1 MEGFSFSELIL
12 IVIVAIIIYGKDLPQ
27 AARKMATIY
36 SKFKRQLNDVRDEIK
51 RQIPMDELENAV
63 KIDLPTKFGGEPPQ
77 TPTSLLA
84 SPAIGNVLLTWNSS
98 TGSTSYTIRRSTG
111 PQDPWLIVAMNIA
124 ELAWTDTDIQP
135 GKTYHYVVSGVNDTG
150 ESGNSDEVIAAIP
163 GGEAASAPA
172 STAETVSAAAPAAE
186 IASAPAPGASPAPS
200 PAPAAPA
207 PGPAPTTAAPT
218 NGNGD
223 YPKEPPV
230 PEEKGQTSSAAPE
243 AHPS

>member
-12 IVIVAIIIYGKDLPQ
+12 IVIVAILIYGKDLPQ
-27 AARKMATIY
+27 TARKMATLY
-36 SKFKRQLNDVRDEIK
+36 AKFKRQLTDVRDEIK

-63 KIDLPTKFGGEPPQ
+63 KVDLPSKYGGEPPQ

-111 PQDPWLIVAMNIA
+111 PQDPWLIIAMNIA

-150 ESGNSDEVIAAIP
+150 ESGNSDEVVAAIP
-163 GGEAASAPA
+163 GGETVPA
-172 STAETVSAAAPAAE
+172 VAVPTPEGAAATALTPA
-186 IASAPAPGASPAPS
+186 APS
-200 PAPAAPA
+200 PAPPATTSEAPAAPEA
-207 PGPAPTTAAPT
+207 PAAAAAPSNG

-230 PEEKGQTSSAAPE
+230 PEEKGQTSSPAPE
-243 AHPS
+243 IRPS

>member
-27 AARKMATIY
+27 TARKMATLY
-36 SKFKRQLNDVRDEIK
+36 AKFKRQLNDVRDEIK

-63 KIDLPTKFGGEPPQ
+63 KVDLPSKYGGDPPQ

-111 PQDPWLIVAMNIA
+111 PQDPWLIIAMNIA

-150 ESGNSDEVIAAIP
+150 ESGNSDEVVAAIP

-172 STAETVSAAAPAAE
+172 SAAETASAVVPTPEGVAAALT
-186 IASAPAPGASPAPS
+186 
-200 PAPAAPA
+200 PAAPETPKA
-207 PGPAPTTAAPT
+207 AAGPS

-230 PEEKGQTSSAAPE
+230 PEEKGQTSSPTPE
-243 AHPS
+243 IRPS

>member
-172 STAETVSAAAPAAE
+172 STAETVSAVAPAAE

>member
-27 AARKMATIY
+27 TARKMATLY
-36 SKFKRQLNDVRDEIK
+36 AKFKRQLNDVRDEIK

-63 KIDLPTKFGGEPPQ
+63 KVDLPSKYGGDPPQ

-111 PQDPWLIVAMNIA
+111 PQDPWLIIAMNIA

-135 GKTYHYVVSGVNDTG
+135 GKTYHYVVSGMNDTG
-150 ESGNSDEVIAAIP
+150 ESGNSDEVIASIP

-172 STAETVSAAAPAAE
+172 SAAET
-186 IASAPAPGASPAPS
+186 ASALA
-200 PAPAAPA
+200 PAPAASPVPDAPA
-207 PGPAPTTAAPT
+207 PAPAPTAAAAPS

-230 PEEKGQTSSAAPE
+230 PEEKGQTSNPAPE
-243 AHPS
+243 IRPS

>member
-12 IVIVAIIIYGKDLPQ
+12 IVIIAIIIYGKDLPQ

-51 RQIPMDELENAV
+51 RQIPMDELENAIKV
-63 KIDLPTKFGGEPPQ
+63 DLPTKFGGEPPQ

-98 TGSTSYTIRRSTG
+98 TGSTSYTIRRSMG
-111 PQDPWLIVAMNIA
+111 PQDPWLIIAMNIA
-124 ELAWTDTDIQP
+124 ELAWTDTDVQP
-135 GKTYHYVVSGVNDTG
+135 GKTYHYSVTGVNDTG
-150 ESGNSDEVIAAIP
+150 ESGTSDEVTALIP
-163 GGEAASAPA
+163 GDAPVPA
-172 STAETVSAAAPAAE
+172 TPPAAAPDAVQAAAALPLPE
-186 IASAPAPGASPAPS
+186 AAHNSAPTV
-200 PAPAAPA
+200 
-207 PGPAPTTAAPT
+207 APTAAATPT

-230 PEEKGQTSSAAPE
+230 PEEKGQTSSPAPE
-243 AHPS
+243 VKPS

>member
-12 IVIVAIIIYGKDLPQ
+12 IIIVAIIIYGKDLPQ
-27 AARKMATIY
+27 TARKMATLY

-51 RQIPMDELENAV
+51 RQIPMDEIENAV
-63 KIDLPTKFGGEPPQ
+63 KIDLPSKYGGEPPQ

-163 GGEAASAPA
+163 GGEAASAP
-172 STAETVSAAAPAAE
+172 VSAAETAAAVAPAPAA
-186 IASAPAPGASPAPS
+186 GPAPS
-200 PAPAAPA
+200 PETAAPA
-207 PGPAPTTAAPT
+207 PTPTTAAAPT

-230 PEEKGQTSSAAPE
+230 PEEKGQTSSATPE
-243 AHPS
+243 GHPS

>member
-51 RQIPMDELENAV
+51 RQIPMDELENAIKV
-63 KIDLPTKFGGEPPQ
+63 DLPSKFGGEPPQ

-172 STAETVSAAAPAAE
+172 STAETVSAAAPASE
-186 IASAPAPGASPAPS
+186 IASVPAPAAS

-243 AHPS
+243 VHPS